1 MSRLGALPK
10 ATHAFRSTAAMMSS
24 LSCHAGPVHRAFSML
39 GSVASVDKPTF
50 EPLIT
55 MKSNTPHVYHNKNQ
69 HYILLNLC
77 MYVYRY
83 KNELTYCD

>member
-39 GSVASVDKPTF
+39 G
-50 EPLIT
+50 
-55 MKSNTPHVYHNKNQ
+55 NTPHVYHNKNQ